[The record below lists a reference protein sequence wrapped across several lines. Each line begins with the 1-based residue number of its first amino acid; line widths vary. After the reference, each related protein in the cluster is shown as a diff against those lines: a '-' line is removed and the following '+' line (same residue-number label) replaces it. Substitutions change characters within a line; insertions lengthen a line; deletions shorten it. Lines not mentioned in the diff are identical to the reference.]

1 MSVFVY
7 IHEYE
12 MTGQSFV
19 LLANLPHDNNFLR
32 HGNVSDRGGSVY
44 TNGCVGHGISIL
56 IKGHLQKLLSGYF
69 KNYVCPWTSIFHFQL
84 PNNQVNNWCLQ

>member
-56 IKGHLQKLLSGYF
+56 IKGHLQKLSSRFF
-69 KNYVCPWTSIFHFQL
+69 KNNVGTYYTRIFQTFLNLSQ
-84 PNNQVNNWCLQ
+84 NQYDN

>member
-44 TNGCVGHGISIL
+44 ANGCVGHGISIL
-56 IKGHLQKLLSGYF
+56 IKGDEFKGLLSLAL
-69 KNYVCPWTSIFHFQL
+69 VDTDQWD
-84 PNNQVNNWCLQ
+84 

>member
-32 HGNVSDRGGSVY
+32 HGNVSDREGSVY

-56 IKGHLQKLLSGYF
+56 IKGHLKKLSSAYF
-69 KNYVCPWTSIFHFQL
+69 KNYVLRYLLKDFSISSELITQSS
-84 PNNQVNNWCLQ
+84 